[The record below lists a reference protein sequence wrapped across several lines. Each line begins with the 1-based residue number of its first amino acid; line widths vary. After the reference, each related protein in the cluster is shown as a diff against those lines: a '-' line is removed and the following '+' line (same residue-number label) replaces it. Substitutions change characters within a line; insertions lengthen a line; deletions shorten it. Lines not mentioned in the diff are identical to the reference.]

1 MRHVVTLAAVAVV
14 GLAVWLWGLGGADQ
28 VMRWAVAAQA
38 ETQNAM
44 AGLLQRLRAGDR
56 AALWGLWSLC
66 FAYGFFHAAGPG
78 HGKILIGGYGVGAR
92 VPLLRLSS
100 LAVLSSI
107 AQAVTAIALVYTGV
121 FLIGLSRDAMTETA
135 ERWMAPLSYGAIA
148 LVGAWLGLRGLRRW
162 WRWQSAVTGDT
173 GRCGSCGHRHA
184 PDADEA
190 ARVRSLRDALA
201 IVAAIAVRP
210 CTGALFLL
218 ILTARL
224 GLDWAGII
232 GALCM
237 GLGTASVTVAVA
249 LAAVSFREGA
259 VRRLMQ
265 GTAVARAVPLV
276 EMAAGGVIMVISL
289 QLMIGTL

>member
-1 MRHVVTLAAVAVV
+1 MRHVVTLAAVAVI

-92 VPLLRLSS
+92 VPLMRLSS

-107 AQAVTAIALVYTGV
+107 AQAVTAIALVYAGV

-224 GLDWAGII
+224 GLDLAGII
-232 GALCM
+232 GALFM
-237 GLGTASVTVAVA
+237 GLGTASVTLAVA